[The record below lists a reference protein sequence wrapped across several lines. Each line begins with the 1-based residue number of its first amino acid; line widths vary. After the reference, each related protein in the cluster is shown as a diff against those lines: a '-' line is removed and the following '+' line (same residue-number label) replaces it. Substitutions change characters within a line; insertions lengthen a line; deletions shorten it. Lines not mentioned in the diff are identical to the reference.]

1 MKFQADEYTRLEKE
15 ETLMENETVFFV
27 NQLKFGVKLLW
38 VRTVEIRNF
47 TQDST
52 KNTSLGDHFRFVIFS
67 LFQFVSFRNA

>member
-1 MKFQADEYTRLEKE
+1 MKKMYSIKIEKLQVDDYTRLEKE

-47 TQDST
+47 TRIRQ
-52 KNTSLGDHFRFVIFS
+52 KILR
-67 LFQFVSFRNA
+67 